1 MTDNFH
7 PAAMT
12 MDFRQMKKFPSTM
25 D

>member
-12 MDFRQMKKFPSTM
+12 MDFHQMKKFPSTM